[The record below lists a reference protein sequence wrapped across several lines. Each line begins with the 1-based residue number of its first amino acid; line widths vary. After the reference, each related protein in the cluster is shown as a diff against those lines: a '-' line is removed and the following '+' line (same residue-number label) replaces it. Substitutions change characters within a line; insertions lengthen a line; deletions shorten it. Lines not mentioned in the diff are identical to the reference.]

1 MVRKSG
7 KAGYQQSYPHYPHFF
22 PLKREVYIVKLKTC
36 VLYKSDKILFCEKSE
51 EFLLTS
57 LMSKYN
63 VNYLK
68 IVANNDNYSQPE
80 KQKSPCRQRMFLP
93 GGNQFINRITLSGEF
108 FFIFRHNIAPVHI

>member
-22 PLKREVYIVKLKTC
+22 PLKREVYIVILKTC

-51 EFLLTS
+51 GFLLTS

-68 IVANNDNYSQPE
+68 IIMNNDNYSQP
-80 KQKSPCRQRMFLP
+80 QKAEAALSAEDVFTGRQSAYKSDYPEL
-93 GGNQFINRITLSGEF
+93 RISL
-108 FFIFRHNIAPVHI
+108 HIPS